1 MAQNYQHYL
10 RLVKILERLRRESDL
25 ELAPKLIDRLLDAQA
40 KGEITA
46 EQALELSERVQR
58 WRERLEEYIFSQEH
72 QMRKLLRQMEAEDRR
87 RTK

>member
-25 ELAPKLIDRLLDAQA
+25 ELAPRLIDRLLDAQSR
-40 KGEITA
+40 GEITA
-46 EQALELSERVQR
+46 DQALELSARVQR
-58 WRERLEEYIFSQEH
+58 WREKLEEYISSQEH
-72 QMRKLLRQMEAEDRR
+72 QMKKLLRQMETGDRR

>member
-25 ELAPKLIDRLLDAQA
+25 ELAPRLIDRLLDAQSR
-40 KGEITA
+40 GEITA
-46 EQALELSERVQR
+46 DQALELSARVQR
-58 WRERLEEYIFSQEH
+58 WREKLEEYISSQEH
-72 QMRKLLRQMEAEDRR
+72 QMKKLLRQMETDDRR